1 MFENDST
8 YRGQGLSPDFYF
20 KSPIAELEE
29 NEDEFNR
36 HIVHLSDDVKSYWAT
51 EIKKVCQYE

>member
-8 YRGQGLSPDFYF
+8 YRGQGLSLDFYF

-36 HIVHLSDDVKSYWAT
+36 HIVHLSNHIGQLK
-51 EIKKVCQYE
+51 